1 MDKCVHGKV
10 TMINFIKRFFQRRK
24 EDQNAKLMK
33 KEYEVLMYLI
43 KYSDSL
49 QDFVFCKKKIRK
61 FDYKWNTE
69 DMTRFNP
76 RVHYNKLLREYNH
89 ELRERGYRWS
99 DGKKI

>member
-1 MDKCVHGKV
+1 
-10 TMINFIKRFFQRRK
+10 MINFIKRFFQRRK
-24 EDQNAKLMK
+24 EDQNAKMMK

-61 FDYKWNTE
+61 FDYKWNTL
-69 DMTRFNP
+69 DMVRFKP
-76 RVHYNKLLREYNH
+76 HVHYNKLLREYNH

>member
-1 MDKCVHGKV
+1 
-10 TMINFIKRFFQRRK
+10 MINFIKRVFQRRK
-24 EDQNAKLMK
+24 EAQNIKMMK

-61 FDYKWNTE
+61 FDYKWNNL
-69 DMTRFNP
+69 DMVQANP
-76 RVHYNKLLREYNH
+76 HVHYNKLLREYNR

-99 DGKKI
+99 DRKKS

>member
-1 MDKCVHGKV
+1 
-10 TMINFIKRFFQRRK
+10 MINFIKRFFQRRK

-61 FDYKWNTE
+61 FNYKWNTE
-69 DMTRFNP
+69 DMLRFKP
-76 RVHYNKLLREYNH
+76 RVHYKKLLREYNH

-99 DGKKI
+99 DGKKT

>member
-1 MDKCVHGKV
+1 
-10 TMINFIKRFFQRRK
+10 MINFVKKLLRFRAENK
-24 EDQNAKLMK
+24 NVKLMK

-61 FDYKWNTE
+61 FNHKWNTE
-69 DMTRFNP
+69 DMLRFKP
-76 RVHYNKLLREYNH
+76 RVHYKKLLREYNH

-99 DGKKI
+99 KEK

>member
-1 MDKCVHGKV
+1 
-10 TMINFIKRFFQRRK
+10 MINFIKRFFQRRK
-24 EDQNAKLMK
+24 ENQNANQNAKMMK

-61 FDYKWNTE
+61 FNYKWNTL
-69 DMTRFNP
+69 DMIRFNP
-76 RVHYNKLLREYNH
+76 RVHYNKLLREYNR

-99 DGKKI
+99 EQKKS

>member
-1 MDKCVHGKV
+1 
-10 TMINFIKRFFQRRK
+10 MINFIKRFFQRRK

-61 FDYKWNTE
+61 FNYKWNTE

-99 DGKKI
+99 DGKKT

>member
-1 MDKCVHGKV
+1 M
-10 TMINFIKRFFQRRK
+10 
-24 EDQNAKLMK
+24 MK

-61 FDYKWNTE
+61 FDYKWNTL
-69 DMTRFNP
+69 DMVRFKP
-76 RVHYNKLLREYNH
+76 HVHYNKLLRDYNR

-99 DGKKI
+99 DGKKT

>member
-1 MDKCVHGKV
+1 
-10 TMINFIKRFFQRRK
+10 MINFVKKLLRLKK
-24 EDQNAKLMK
+24 ENTNVKMMK

-61 FDYKWNTE
+61 FNHKWNTE
-69 DMTRFNP
+69 DMLRFKP
-76 RVHYNKLLREYNH
+76 RVHYKKLLREYNH

-99 DGKKI
+99 KEKKT

>member
-1 MDKCVHGKV
+1 
-10 TMINFIKRFFQRRK
+10 MINFVKKLLRLKK
-24 EDQNAKLMK
+24 ENTNAKMMK

-61 FDYKWNTE
+61 FNYKWNTE

-76 RVHYNKLLREYNH
+76 RTHYKKLLREYNH
-89 ELRERGYRWS
+89 ELRERSYRWTKENPHS
-99 DGKKI
+99 QRRWTKEK